1 MRAWIG
7 KAIAIIGIIH
17 TIYGFVDYRA
27 TFAEIIDRGII
38 NTINGEP
45 LRDLA
50 FWFVYFGLTIIVF
63 GLFVDWCERKFNALP
78 RFLGWSLLALTIII
92 VTMMPNSGGW
102 AFFIPSLGA
111 IYRQYK
117 TVE

>member
-7 KAIAIIGIIH
+7 KTIAIIGVIH
-17 TIYGFVDYRA
+17 TIYGFADYHLI
-27 TFAEIIDRGII
+27 FAEIFSAGII

-45 LRDLA
+45 ARDLA

-63 GLFVDWCERKFNALP
+63 GLFIDWCERKSGELP
-78 RFLGWSLLALTIII
+78 HFLGWSLLALTITL
-92 VTMMPNSGGW
+92 VAMMPKSGGW
-102 AFFIPSLGA
+102 AFFIPTFGA

-117 TVE
+117 TIG